1 MQWQCRVLPLVLAEV
16 HFQVV
21 ANLAKLAEVSL
32 VVVVSEEVNLEGVSL
47 VAVVSEV
54 VNLEAVALE
63 AANSEV
69 VALVAASLEAEDSVE
84 RWFWKWIKWIVI
96 TFTIKT

>member
-47 VAVVSEV
+47 VAVVSEEV
-54 VNLEAVALE
+54 SLAEVVSDEVASEEVNLA
-63 AANSEV
+63 V
-69 VALVAASLEAEDSVE
+69 VALVEKVVLVTVLMD
-84 RWFWKWIKWIVI
+84 FNG
-96 TFTIKT
+96 

>member
-32 VVVVSEEVNLEGVSL
+32 VVVVSEEVNLEEVSL
-47 VAVVSEV
+47 AEVVSEEANLAEV
-54 VNLEAVALE
+54 VSDEVVSEEANLAEANLV
-63 AANSEV
+63 V
-69 VALVAASLEAEDSVE
+69 VALVEKVVLVTVLMDFNS
-84 RWFWKWIKWIVI
+84 
-96 TFTIKT
+96 